1 MRMKKLIATT
11 LTATVLSASGSFAQS
26 SDVSNDVLAT
36 VQIIIDA
43 PGIAD
48 LQAVQDLVEELKADG
63 FLHIEIRRTF
73 LGRARIVAYSATEI
87 REIIINPTTSE
98 VLRDLAQSNSD
109 SVPGRGKGLSGVASE
124 QGNNKGGLGNGNGGN
139 SGGGGGN

>member
-26 SDVSNDVLAT
+26 SDVSNDVLAM
-36 VQIIIDA
+36 VQIIIEA
-43 PGIAD
+43 PSIAD

-63 FLHIEIRRTF
+63 FLYIEIRRTF
-73 LGRARIVAYSATEI
+73 LGRARIVAHSATEI
-87 REIIINPTTSE
+87 REIIINSTTSE

-109 SVPGRGKGLSGVASE
+109 SVPGKAYGLSGPASE
-124 QGNNKGGLGNGNGGN
+124 RGNNKGGLGVGKGGN
-139 SGGGGGN
+139 TGGGGGN